1 MLRNK
6 LRLVVKPKQA
16 GNVAFGSNILDIMLK
31 LVSF

>member
-1 MLRNK
+1 
-6 LRLVVKPKQA
+6 VKPKQA